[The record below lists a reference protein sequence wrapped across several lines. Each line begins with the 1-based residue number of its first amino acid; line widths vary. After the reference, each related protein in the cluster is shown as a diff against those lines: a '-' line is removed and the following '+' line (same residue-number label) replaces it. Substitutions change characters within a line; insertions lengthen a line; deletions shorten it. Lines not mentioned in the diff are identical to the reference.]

1 MKKIKKDELKL
12 IKSIQILLAKDEQD
26 LKDNFAVASKI
37 AKTININQP
46 NYNLNN
52 LKIDNFLKLKLKTTK
67 DFLVL
72 IARKSIDNS
81 KSLKTQADFQ
91 KRFAWLFFA
100 KKTEHLLCVFLD
112 SKLRVLGKK
121 MFTDKSTNNL
131 KIPLKEIVLF
141 ANRFKSNQVVLMHNH
156 PSQDPEPSETDI
168 KTTEVCQE
176 ILRHLD
182 IKLLDHLVFTNTEYR
197 SIFSYF
203 WQYFLNW
210 NCSFSIAKPRLKC

>member
-12 IKSIQILLAKDEQD
+12 IKTIQILLAKDEQD

-37 AKTININQP
+37 AKTINIGQP

-67 DFLVL
+67 DFLML
-72 IARKSIDNS
+72 CAQKSID
-81 KSLKTQADFQ
+81 KSQPLVNQANFQ
-91 KRFAWLFFA
+91 KRFAWLFFG

-112 SKLRVLGKK
+112 SKLRVVGKK
-121 MFTDKSTNNL
+121 MFTSKSVNNL
-131 KIPLKEIVLF
+131 KIPLKEIVLL
-141 ANRFKSNQVVLMHNH
+141 ANRFKSSQIVLIHNH
-156 PSQDPEPSETDI
+156 PSQDPEPSEADI

-176 ILRHLD
+176 IFRHLD

-197 SIFSYF
+197 SVFLYFDNIF
-203 WQYFLNW
+203 
-210 NCSFSIAKPRLKC
+210 

>member
-1 MKKIKKDELKL
+1 MKMTKKDELKL
-12 IKSIQILLAKDEQD
+12 IKTIQILLAKDKQD
-26 LKDNFAVASKI
+26 LNENFDVASKI
-37 AKTININQP
+37 AKTISINRS
-46 NYNLNN
+46 NYNLDN
-52 LKIDNFLKLKLKTTK
+52 LKIDEFLKLKLKTAK

-72 IARKSIDNS
+72 AARKSIDNS

-91 KRFAWLFFA
+91 KRFGWLFFT

-131 KIPLKEIVLF
+131 KIPLKEIVLL
-141 ANRFKSNQVVLMHNH
+141 ANRFKSNQVILMHNH

-197 SIFSYF
+197 SVLTYF
-203 WQYFLNW
+203 
-210 NCSFSIAKPRLKC
+210 

>member
-1 MKKIKKDELKL
+1 MKNTKKEELKL
-12 IKSIQILLAKDEQD
+12 TKTIQVLLAKDEKD
-26 LKDNFAVASKI
+26 LKDNFYVANKI
-37 AKTININQP
+37 AKAININHP
-46 NYNLNN
+46 NYNLDK

-72 IARKSIDNS
+72 TAKKSIDNS
-81 KSLKTQADFQ
+81 KPLETQADFQ

-112 SKLRVLGKK
+112 SKLRVLGQQ
-121 MFTDKSTNNL
+121 MFTDERTNNL
-131 KIPLKEIVLF
+131 KIPLKDIVLF
-141 ANRFKSNQVVLMHNH
+141 ANSFKSNQIVFIHNH
-156 PSQDPEPSETDI
+156 PSQDPEPSDTDI

-197 SIFSYF
+197 SVFAYF
-203 WQYFLNW
+203 
-210 NCSFSIAKPRLKC
+210 

>member
-203 WQYFLNW
+203 
-210 NCSFSIAKPRLKC
+210 

>member
-1 MKKIKKDELKL
+1 MKNTKKEELKL
-12 IKSIQILLAKDEQD
+12 TKTIQVLLAKDEKD
-26 LKDNFAVASKI
+26 LKDNFYVANKI
-37 AKTININQP
+37 AKAININHP
-46 NYNLNN
+46 NYNLDK

-72 IARKSIDNS
+72 TAKKSIDNS
-81 KSLKTQADFQ
+81 KPLETQADFQ
-91 KRFAWLFFA
+91 KRFAWVFFA

-121 MFTDKSTNNL
+121 MFTDKRTNNL
-131 KIPLKEIVLF
+131 KIPLKEIILLS
-141 ANRFKSNQVVLMHNH
+141 NHFKSNQVVLIHNH

-197 SIFSYF
+197 SVFAHF
-203 WQYFLNW
+203 
-210 NCSFSIAKPRLKC
+210 